1 MILYME
7 IDYFLK
13 RVVAKRVL
21 FWEIKKRFHIGN
33 AFQENLNLVM
43 FKLNSFNFNP
53 FIIQHTF

>member
-1 MILYME
+1 ME